1 MYLSEMELQL
11 IKFENRIKKL
21 EGTFEHIKNRQVEF
35 EVGNVN
41 NISKSDFVRMC
52 ELYEKQTELED
63 NSDSCVYETL
73 YKIIDILGCCALSE
87 EQYDYF
93 IDYMLRKNNT
103 YDNEFFQSE
112 GIEDGNYCELY
123 DWLFSEGNFKNKLKP
138 DNN

>member
-1 MYLSEMELQL
+1 MLINQTELEL
-11 IKFENRIKKL
+11 KKLENRIKKL
-21 EGTFEHIKNRQVEF
+21 EETFEHIKNRQTEF
-35 EVGNVN
+35 QVGNVN
-41 NISKSDFVRMC
+41 SISKSDFVRMC

-63 NSDSCVYETL
+63 NSDTNIYELL

-112 GIEDGNYCELY
+112 GIGDGNYCELY
-123 DWLFSEGNFKNKLKP
+123 DWLFSEGDFKNKLKP
-138 DNN
+138 DTI